1 MLKNFF
7 NMQYGNNNNIFR
19 EQEIPGVI
27 LGAKEIFDFVDS
39 RYCIQKI
46 ITNGAMNRYRFLW
59 AHMLGYR
66 TLQSHDI
73 FLSFIAKLQ

>member
-1 MLKNFF
+1 
-7 NMQYGNNNNIFR
+7 MQYGNNNNIFR

-46 ITNGAMNRYRFLW
+46 ITKKAMNR
-59 AHMLGYR
+59 
-66 TLQSHDI
+66 
-73 FLSFIAKLQ
+73 

>member
-1 MLKNFF
+1 
-7 NMQYGNNNNIFR
+7 MQYGNKNKIFR
-19 EQEIPGVI
+19 EQETPGVI

-46 ITNGAMNRYRFLW
+46 ITNRAINSYRFLR

-66 TLQSHDI
+66 TFQSYEV
-73 FLSFIAKLQ
+73 FLSCIAKLQLNSCL